1 MKNSKFKVEEKI
13 ADKLLV
19 KEIESLACE
28 DERRV
33 DIANHQLH
41 NLLLQALDD
50 SGLIDNYLI
59 SLTDNWVN
67 YYDDCGVA
75 EDNICVKFKFGKNRN
90 LSIEGFY
97 HLDSK
102 TFDAGKLVDRIIKTA
117 EVLFQNEKEL
127 DSLLQNLGEDSELL
141 SIERG
146 FNEDISYQTKS
157 KGIDAI
163 NYCYSE
169 PRLHGNADIKVTD
182 IINTTLKSNG
192 CDYYDIPFYDTSKNQ
207 LIISAGKHLDL
218 FIEDTFENVDLE
230 LLKANILVLKA
241 IDENRELSF
250 IIT

>member
-19 KEIESLACE
+19 KEVESLACE

-33 DIANHQLH
+33 DLANHQLH
-41 NLLLQALDD
+41 NLFLQALDD

-97 HLDSK
+97 HLDSE

-117 EVLFQNEKEL
+117 EVLFQNENEL
-127 DSLLQNLGEDSELL
+127 DSLLQNLGENSELL

-163 NYCYSE
+163 NYCYGE
-169 PRLHGNADIKVTD
+169 RVYMGMR
-182 IINTTLKSNG
+182 
-192 CDYYDIPFYDTSKNQ
+192 
-207 LIISAGKHLDL
+207 
-218 FIEDTFENVDLE
+218 
-230 LLKANILVLKA
+230 IL
-241 IDENRELSF
+241 R
-250 IIT
+250 